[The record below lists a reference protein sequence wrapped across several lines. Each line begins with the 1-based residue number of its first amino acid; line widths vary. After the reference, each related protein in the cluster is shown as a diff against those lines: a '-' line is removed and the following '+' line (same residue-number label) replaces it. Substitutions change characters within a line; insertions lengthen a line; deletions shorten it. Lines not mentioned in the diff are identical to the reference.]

1 MVQDEPGRPDPSSPQ
16 PDAASARPTAPG
28 VPAQPVQSAQPAPAA
43 HVLPGCYRHPERE
56 TGIGCSR
63 CGRPICPQCMVNA
76 SVGFHCP
83 ECVSGG
89 TAQVR
94 SATTRFGGRPVR
106 DGALVTKVLIGINLL
121 VFVLAAYLYKP
132 LQQDFAL
139 YSVGPQFNGHLYGVA
154 AGPDQWYRL
163 LSATFLHI
171 WPWHIASNMLALWWM
186 GPTVERV
193 LGRVRY
199 LALYLVSG
207 LAGSALAYLVA
218 GDAMNSLG
226 ASGAIFGLFG
236 ATVVLYR
243 ASRQPLGPVVA
254 LIVFNLVITFSVPG
268 IDWRAHVGGL
278 VAGVLTGIGMMHAP
292 RANRNL
298 VQAGTVV
305 LMLAVILGMVLVETA
320 RLHG

>member
-1 MVQDEPGRPDPSSPQ
+1 MVQDEPGRPDPARPQ
-16 PDAASARPTAPG
+16 PEAAAAEPTAP
-28 VPAQPVQSAQPAPAA
+28 VAPAQPA

-83 ECVSGG
+83 ECVSGPAA
-89 TAQVR
+89 TPTR
-94 SATTRFGGRPVR
+94 PATTVFGGRPVH
-106 DGALVTKVLIGINLL
+106 DGALITKILIGINAV
-121 VFVLAAYLYKP
+121 VFVLAAYVDKP
-132 LQQDFAL
+132 LQQTLLL
-139 YSVGPQFNGHLYGVA
+139 YSVGPQINGHLYGVA

-163 LSATFLHI
+163 LTATFLHVQ
-171 WPWHIASNMLALWWM
+171 PWHIASNMLALWWM

-193 LGRVRY
+193 LGRLRY

-218 GDAMNSLG
+218 GDAMSSLG
-226 ASGAIFGLFG
+226 ASGAIFGIFG

-243 ASRQPLGPVVA
+243 VYRQPLGPVVA

-305 LMLAVILGMVLVETA
+305 LMLAVVLGMVLVETA
-320 RLHG
+320 RLRS

>member
-1 MVQDEPGRPDPSSPQ
+1 MVQDEPGRPDPSKPQ
-16 PDAASARPTAPG
+16 PDVAAAEPPAAGAPG
-28 VPAQPVQSAQPAPAA
+28 SAQQPGSAQPAHA
-43 HVLPGCYRHPERE
+43 LPGCYRHPERE

-89 TAQVR
+89 AAQVR
-94 SATTRFGGRPVR
+94 SATTRFGGRPVQ
-106 DGALVTKVLIGINLL
+106 DGALVTKILIGINVV

-132 LQQDFAL
+132 LQQDFL
-139 YSVGPQFNGHLYGVA
+139 LFSVKQYGYRYGVA

-163 LSATFLHI
+163 LTATFLHVQ
-171 WPWHIASNMLALWWM
+171 PWHIASNMLALWWM

-207 LAGSALAYLVA
+207 LAGSALVYLVA
-218 GDAMNSLG
+218 GDAVASLG

-243 ASRQPLGPVVA
+243 AARQPLGPVVA

-278 VAGVLTGIGMMHAP
+278 VAGALTGIGMMHAP

-305 LMLAVILGMVLVETA
+305 LMLAVVLGMVLVETA
-320 RLHG
+320 RLS